1 MDKDW
6 KKVAEKLPVEPRSDL
21 VNDVLSDIYD
31 NGDALGT
38 PMLLFHREPFT
49 LAEPLDEIMCPEA
62 WERRRRTAK
71 HRWGAWCTCT
81 NCGEDFE
88 AGYSDGGIVLET
100 GPDDATRA
108 GYAEPG
114 PVSNVYLEGETVLC
128 PKCWA
133 AVEVTRRA
141 DLRRGRTYQVLQA
154 EVVNVETYTAVMYWL
169 VSRRF
174 DNTGGDH
181 ILFLSHA
188 ALLVDGDGRLRRF
201 RAKRTG
207 NDVRDVV
214 WLPCS
219 STRDPMQMPYY
230 SWEAAHHRK
239 IGGWTL
245 AYVPDLDRHTGEKTA
260 LKEYIVAGG
269 CWPGAYLHVWEQHPQ
284 VENLMRQ
291 GLSEAVVSTMDDTL
305 DLAATV
311 HDLCDAPSIPWV
323 DWREVKPHRM
333 LHMSKPAFREI
344 SRNHWGAEDVECWDR
359 YRRQL
364 PSADAMDFEYCRKR
378 IGSKAVGQL
387 LEMVAAGWEDLLP
400 LPVVRYLEKREAV
413 KDGVQML
420 IDYRKMLRDAEMA
433 ETEETRWPRD
443 LLAAHE
449 RITKFWANHFKASY
463 QLGFTSTFIRFREL
477 EWTDGDLCI
486 VLPRVEEDLVSEGKV
501 LRHCVGTYG
510 SAHCSGKPV
519 FFVRHRRRPERSYY
533 TLQINMNGTIPKEIQ
548 LHGYGNERHGD
559 HKQYAHK
566 IPRKVREFCDRWER
580 EVLTPWFAAQRTG
593 AERPAKKK
601 QKAGRIA

>member
-6 KKVAEKLPVEPRSDL
+6 KKIAEKLPVEPRGDL

-38 PMLLFHREPFT
+38 PMLLFHREPVT
-49 LAEPLDEIMCPEA
+49 LAEPIGEIMCPED

-71 HRWGAWCTCT
+71 HRWGARCTCT
-81 NCGEDFE
+81 NCGEDFT

-100 GPDDATRA
+100 GPDDTTCA

-114 PVSNVYLEGETVLC
+114 PVTNVYLEGETVLC
-128 PKCWA
+128 PKCWT

-141 DLRRGRTYQVLQA
+141 DLRWGRTCQVLQA
-154 EVVNVETYTAVMYWL
+154 EAVNVEAYTVVMYWL
-169 VSRRF
+169 VSRHF
-174 DNTGGDH
+174 DDAGGDH
-181 ILFLSHA
+181 VLFLPHA
-188 ALLVDGDGRLRRF
+188 ALLIDGDGRLRRF
-201 RAKRTG
+201 RPKRTG
-207 NDVRDVV
+207 YDVRDVV
-214 WLPCS
+214 WMPCGC
-219 STRDPMQMPYY
+219 TRDPMQMPYY
-230 SWEAAHHRK
+230 SWEAANHRK
-239 IGGWTL
+239 VGGWTL
-245 AYVPDLDRHTGEKTA
+245 VHVPDLDRHTGEKTA
-260 LKEYIVAGG
+260 LDKYIVAGG
-269 CWPGAYLHVWEQHPQ
+269 CWPGAYLHVWERHPQ

-291 GLSEAVVSTMDDTL
+291 GFAEAVVSTIDNTL
-305 DLAATV
+305 DLANNV
-311 HDLCDAPSIPWV
+311 HDLCDTPPIPWV

-344 SRNHWGAEDVECWDR
+344 SKKHWRAGDAECWDR
-359 YRRQL
+359 YRRQI
-364 PSADAMDFEYCRKR
+364 PGADAMDFEYCRKR
-378 IGSKAVGQL
+378 VGSKAVGQL
-387 LEMVAAGWEDLLP
+387 LEMAAAGWEDLLP
-400 LPVVRYLEKREAV
+400 LPVVRYLEKRGSV

-420 IDYRKMLRDAEMA
+420 IDYRKMLRDAQMA
-433 ETEETRWPRD
+433 ETEETLWPRD

-449 RITKFWANHFKASY
+449 RITQFWANHFKASY
-463 QLGFTSTFIRFREL
+463 QLGFTSTFIRFRDL
-477 EWTDGDLCI
+477 EWTDGELCI

-501 LRHCVGTYG
+501 LRHCVGSYG

-559 HKQYAHK
+559 HKQYSHK

-580 EVLTPWFAAQRTG
+580 EVLTPWFAAQRAG
-593 AERPAKKK
+593 ADRPAKKK

>member
-6 KKVAEKLPVEPRSDL
+6 KTIAEKLPVEPSGDL

-31 NGDALGT
+31 GDALGT
-38 PMLLFHREPFT
+38 PMLLFHREPVT
-49 LAEPLDEIMCPEA
+49 LAEPIGAIMCPGD
-62 WERRRRTAK
+62 WERRQRTAK

-88 AGYSDGGIVLET
+88 AGYSNGGIVLET

-181 ILFLSHA
+181 ILFLPHA

-230 SWEAAHHRK
+230 SWEAANHRK
-239 IGGWTL
+239 IGGWTGGKSS
-245 AYVPDLDRHTGEKTA
+245 HTGCCT
-260 LKEYIVAGG
+260 
-269 CWPGAYLHVWEQHPQ
+269 
-284 VENLMRQ
+284 
-291 GLSEAVVSTMDDTL
+291 
-305 DLAATV
+305 
-311 HDLCDAPSIPWV
+311 
-323 DWREVKPHRM
+323 
-333 LHMSKPAFREI
+333 
-344 SRNHWGAEDVECWDR
+344 
-359 YRRQL
+359 
-364 PSADAMDFEYCRKR
+364 
-378 IGSKAVGQL
+378 
-387 LEMVAAGWEDLLP
+387 
-400 LPVVRYLEKREAV
+400 
-413 KDGVQML
+413 
-420 IDYRKMLRDAEMA
+420 
-433 ETEETRWPRD
+433 
-443 LLAAHE
+443 
-449 RITKFWANHFKASY
+449 
-463 QLGFTSTFIRFREL
+463 
-477 EWTDGDLCI
+477 
-486 VLPRVEEDLVSEGKV
+486 
-501 LRHCVGTYG
+501 
-510 SAHCSGKPV
+510 
-519 FFVRHRRRPERSYY
+519 
-533 TLQINMNGTIPKEIQ
+533 
-548 LHGYGNERHGD
+548 
-559 HKQYAHK
+559 
-566 IPRKVREFCDRWER
+566 
-580 EVLTPWFAAQRTG
+580 
-593 AERPAKKK
+593 
-601 QKAGRIA
+601 